1 MQLHPVS
8 ILELKLKKKNVAHT
22 EVWRRYQAASS
33 PAHSQPCRL
42 VGLQKYIYIYAI
54 LFCSWF
60 GLGKWRVENVGLNPY
75 RT

>member
-42 VGLQKYIYIYAI
+42 VGLQKYIYIYM
-54 LFCSWF
+54 LFCSAP
-60 GLGKWRVENVGLNPY
+60 GLDWGNGGLK
-75 RT
+75 T

>member
-33 PAHSQPCRL
+33 PPTPSPAGSWDFRNI
-42 VGLQKYIYIYAI
+42 YIYIYM
-54 LFCSWF
+54 LFCSAP
-60 GLGKWRVENVGLNPY
+60 GLDWGNGGLK
-75 RT
+75 T